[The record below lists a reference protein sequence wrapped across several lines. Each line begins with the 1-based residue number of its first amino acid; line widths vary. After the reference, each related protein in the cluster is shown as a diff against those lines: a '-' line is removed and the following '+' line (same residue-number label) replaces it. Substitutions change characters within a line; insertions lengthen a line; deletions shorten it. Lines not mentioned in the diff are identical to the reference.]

1 MRDFGQKLNEV
12 NGMLGLF
19 QNYWSTFKIQEGQ
32 VEAWAHALKD
42 YSREELWKSLEQ
54 FRAEETRVFAPSI
67 SELIGRT
74 DTLREIDKRKQADRL
89 ALEAPKK
96 SKGDYDSLEEYSFL
110 TSRTVPKKNKDDAD
124 HETKKAVR
132 ATARK
137 RKELEEKYSSEGL
150 RKVSIALGNGR
161 TGYTWERP

>member
-54 FRAEETRVFAPSI
+54 FRAEEARVFAPSI

-74 DTLREIDKRKQADRL
+74 DTLREIAKKRQSDLL
-89 ALEAPKK
+89 ALDPPKK
-96 SKGDYDSLEEYSFL
+96 DRSEFEPLETYAYHA
-110 TSRTVPKKNKDDAD
+110 SRTSPKKNKDEPD
-124 HETKKAVR
+124 HEVRKAVR
-132 ATARK
+132 ATADR
-137 RKELEEKYSSEGL
+137 RKELADKKIKEGF
-150 RKVSIALGNGR
+150 RKVKIPLGNGR
-161 TGYTWERP
+161 VGYEWIRN